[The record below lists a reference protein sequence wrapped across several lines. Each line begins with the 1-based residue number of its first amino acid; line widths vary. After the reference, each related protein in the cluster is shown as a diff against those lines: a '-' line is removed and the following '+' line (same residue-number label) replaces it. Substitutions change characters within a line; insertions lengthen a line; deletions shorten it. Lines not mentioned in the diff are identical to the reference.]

1 MEILKNYS
9 PNPKSQNIR
18 NYSLIIEKG
27 DSLRVISSKMVEKE
41 IIKHEEIFEFF
52 ARFYNYDQ
60 SIKTG
65 QYKIT
70 NNLSIKNLLDHLNLG
85 KVVQN
90 RITITE
96 GMNNATFY
104 EILKNNKLL
113 SGTLDFIDFPTEGY
127 LAPDTYFY
135 EKGEKRINLLN
146 RIMNAQSKKIN
157 DIWVKRPENNLLKNS
172 HELVILASIIEK
184 ETGNY
189 NELDLVSSVLHN
201 RLRKKMRLQA
211 DPTVIYGITKG
222 KKSLDRPLTKSD
234 LKKYSEYNTYII
246 KGLPPNPI
254 CNPGENALKAAA
266 NPANSRFY
274 YYVSNGIGG
283 HFFSKN
289 LAEHNKNVKLYKSLV
304 GKNN

>member
-1 MEILKNYS
+1 MKNYS

-18 NYSLIIEKG
+18 NYSLIVEEG
-27 DSLRVISSKMVEKE
+27 DSLRVISNKMVEKE

-52 ARFYNYDQ
+52 ARFYSYDQ

-65 QYKIT
+65 QYNIT

-222 KKSLDRPLTKSD
+222 KKSLGRPLTKSD
-234 LKKYSEYNTYII
+234 LRKYSEFNTYII

-254 CNPGENALKAAA
+254 CNPGEDALKAAA
-266 NPANSRFY
+266 NPANSKFY

>member
-1 MEILKNYS
+1 MLKNYS
-9 PNPKSQNIR
+9 PGLKSKKIKY
-18 NYSLIIEKG
+18 YSLIINKG
-27 DSLRVISSKMVEKE
+27 DTLREISSKMVEE
-41 IIKHEEIFEFF
+41 GIIKNREIFEFF
-52 ARFYNYDQ
+52 AKLSSYEK

-65 QYKIT
+65 HYNIPSI
-70 NNLSIKNLLDHLNLG
+70 LSIKELLDHLNLG

-104 EILKNNKLL
+104 EILKDSKLL
-113 SGTLDFIDFPTEGY
+113 SGKLDFTDFPTEGY

-135 EKGEKRINLLN
+135 EKGEKRKNLLN
-146 RIMNAQSKKIN
+146 RIIKAQSKKIN
-157 DIWVKRPENNLLKNS
+157 EIWVKRPKNIQLKNS

-184 ETGNY
+184 ETGDY

-222 KKSLDRPLTKSD
+222 KKLLGRPLAKSD
-234 LKKYSEYNTYII
+234 LRKYSEFNTYMI

-254 CNPGENALKAAA
+254 CNPGEDALKAAA
-266 NPANSRFY
+266 NPANSKFY
-274 YYVSNGIGG
+274 YYVSNGKGG

-289 LAEHNKNVKLYKSLV
+289 LEEHNKNVKLYKSLV

>member
-1 MEILKNYS
+1 MLKNYS
-9 PNPKSQNIR
+9 PNLKPQKIK
-18 NYSLIIEKG
+18 NYSLIINKG
-27 DSLRVISSKMVEKE
+27 DTLREISSKMVEE
-41 IIKHEEIFEFF
+41 GIIKNREIFEFF
-52 ARFYNYDQ
+52 AILSSYEK

-65 QYKIT
+65 HYNIPSI
-70 NNLSIKNLLDHLNLG
+70 LSIKELLDHLNLG

-104 EILKNNKLL
+104 EILKDSTLL
-113 SGTLDFIDFPTEGY
+113 SGKLDFTDFPTEGY

-135 EKGEKRINLLN
+135 EKGEKRKNLLN
-146 RIMNAQSKKIN
+146 RIKKAQSKKIN
-157 DIWVKRPENNLLKNS
+157 EIWVKRPKNIQLNNS

-184 ETGNY
+184 ETGDY
-189 NELDLVSSVLHN
+189 NELNLVSSVLHN

-222 KKSLDRPLTKSD
+222 KKLLGRPLVKSD
-234 LKKYSEYNTYII
+234 LRKYSEFNTYVI

-254 CNPGENALKAAA
+254 CNPGEDALKAAA
-266 NPANSRFY
+266 NPANSKFY
-274 YYVSNGIGG
+274 YYVSNGKGG

-289 LAEHNKNVKLYKSLV
+289 LEEHNKNVKLYKSLV

>member
-1 MEILKNYS
+1 MLKNYS
-9 PNPKSQNIR
+9 PSLKPQKIK
-18 NYSLIIEKG
+18 NYSLIVNKG
-27 DSLRVISSKMVEKE
+27 DTLREISSKMVEE
-41 IIKHEEIFEFF
+41 GIIKNREIFEFF
-52 ARFYNYDQ
+52 AKISSYEK

-65 QYKIT
+65 HYNIPSI
-70 NNLSIKNLLDHLNLG
+70 LSIKELLDHLNLG

-104 EILKNNKLL
+104 EILKDSTLL
-113 SGTLDFIDFPTEGY
+113 SGKLDFTDFPTEGY

-135 EKGEKRINLLN
+135 EKGEKRKNLLN
-146 RIMNAQSKKIN
+146 RIIKAQSKKIN
-157 DIWVKRPENNLLKNS
+157 EIWVKRPKNIQLNNS

-184 ETGNY
+184 ETGDY

-211 DPTVIYGITKG
+211 DPTVIYGITNG
-222 KKSLDRPLTKSD
+222 KKSLGRPLTKSD
-234 LKKYSEYNTYII
+234 LRKYSEFNTYMI

-254 CNPGENALKAAA
+254 CNPGEDALKAAA
-266 NPANSRFY
+266 NPANSKFY
-274 YYVSNGIGG
+274 YYVSNGKGG

-289 LAEHNKNVKLYKSLV
+289 LEEHNKNVKLYKSLV

>member
-1 MEILKNYS
+1 MLKNYS
-9 PNPKSQNIR
+9 PSLKPQKIK
-18 NYSLIIEKG
+18 NYSLIVNKG
-27 DSLRVISSKMVEKE
+27 DTLREISSKMVEE
-41 IIKHEEIFEFF
+41 GIIKNREIFEFF
-52 ARFYNYDQ
+52 AKISSYEK

-65 QYKIT
+65 HYNIPSI
-70 NNLSIKNLLDHLNLG
+70 LSIKELLDHLNLG

-104 EILKNNKLL
+104 EILKDSKLL
-113 SGTLDFIDFPTEGY
+113 SGNLDLTDFPTEGY

-135 EKGEKRINLLN
+135 EKGEKRKNLLN
-146 RIMNAQSKKIN
+146 RIIKAQSKKIN
-157 DIWVKRPENNLLKNS
+157 EIWVKRPKNIQLNNS

-184 ETGNY
+184 ETGDY

-211 DPTVIYGITKG
+211 DPTVIYGITNG
-222 KKSLDRPLTKSD
+222 KKSLGRPLTKSD
-234 LKKYSEYNTYII
+234 LRKYSEFNTYMI

-254 CNPGENALKAAA
+254 CNPGEDALKAAA
-266 NPANSRFY
+266 NPANSKFY
-274 YYVSNGIGG
+274 YYVSNGKGG

-289 LAEHNKNVKLYKSLV
+289 LEEHNKNVKLYKSLV

>member
-1 MEILKNYS
+1 MLKNYS
-9 PNPKSQNIR
+9 PGLKSKKIKY
-18 NYSLIIEKG
+18 YSLIINKG
-27 DSLRVISSKMVEKE
+27 DTLREISSKMVEE
-41 IIKHEEIFEFF
+41 GIIKNREIFEFF
-52 ARFYNYDQ
+52 AKLSSYEK

-65 QYKIT
+65 QYNIPSI
-70 NNLSIKNLLDHLNLG
+70 LSIKELLDHLNLG

-104 EILKNNKLL
+104 EILKDSKLL
-113 SGTLDFIDFPTEGY
+113 SGKLDFTDFPTEGY

-135 EKGEKRINLLN
+135 EKGEKRKNLLN
-146 RIMNAQSKKIN
+146 RIIKAQSKKIN
-157 DIWVKRPENNLLKNS
+157 EIWVKRPKNILLNNS

-184 ETGNY
+184 ETGDY

-222 KKSLDRPLTKSD
+222 KKLLGRPLVKSD
-234 LKKYSEYNTYII
+234 LRKYSEFNTYVI

-254 CNPGENALKAAA
+254 CNPGEDALKAAA
-266 NPANSRFY
+266 NPANSKFY
-274 YYVSNGIGG
+274 YYVSNGKGG

-289 LAEHNKNVKLYKSLV
+289 LEEHNKNVKLYKSLV

>member
-1 MEILKNYS
+1 MLKNYS
-9 PNPKSQNIR
+9 PNLKPQKIK
-18 NYSLIIEKG
+18 NYSLIINKG
-27 DSLRVISSKMVEKE
+27 DTLREISSKMVEE
-41 IIKHEEIFEFF
+41 GIIKNREIFEFF
-52 ARFYNYDQ
+52 AILSSYEK

-65 QYKIT
+65 HYNIPSI
-70 NNLSIKNLLDHLNLG
+70 LSIKELLDHLNLG

-104 EILKNNKLL
+104 EILKDSTLL
-113 SGTLDFIDFPTEGY
+113 SGKLDFTDFPTEGY

-135 EKGEKRINLLN
+135 EKGEKRKNLLN
-146 RIMNAQSKKIN
+146 RIKKAQSKKIN
-157 DIWVKRPENNLLKNS
+157 EIWVKRPKNIQLNNS

-184 ETGNY
+184 ETGDY
-189 NELDLVSSVLHN
+189 NELNLVSSVLHN

-222 KKSLDRPLTKSD
+222 KKLLGRPLAKSD
-234 LKKYSEYNTYII
+234 LRKYSEFNTYMI
-246 KGLPPNPI
+246 KGLPPYPI
-254 CNPGENALKAAA
+254 CNPGEDALKAAA
-266 NPANSRFY
+266 NPANSKFY
-274 YYVSNGIGG
+274 YYVSNGKGG

-289 LAEHNKNVKLYKSLV
+289 LEEHNKNVKLYKSLV

>member
-1 MEILKNYS
+1 MLKNYS
-9 PNPKSQNIR
+9 PSLKPQKIK
-18 NYSLIIEKG
+18 NYSLIVNKG
-27 DSLRVISSKMVEKE
+27 DTLREISSKMVEE
-41 IIKHEEIFEFF
+41 GIIKNREIFEFF
-52 ARFYNYDQ
+52 AKISSYEK

-65 QYKIT
+65 HYNIPSI
-70 NNLSIKNLLDHLNLG
+70 LSIKELLDHLNLG

-104 EILKNNKLL
+104 EILKDSTLL
-113 SGTLDFIDFPTEGY
+113 SGKLDFTDFPTEGY

-135 EKGEKRINLLN
+135 EKGEKRKNLLN
-146 RIMNAQSKKIN
+146 RIIKAQSKKIN
-157 DIWVKRPENNLLKNS
+157 EIWVKRPKNIQLNNS

-184 ETGNY
+184 ETGDY

-222 KKSLDRPLTKSD
+222 KKLLGRPLAKSD
-234 LKKYSEYNTYII
+234 LRKYSEFNTYMI
-246 KGLPPNPI
+246 KGLPPYPI
-254 CNPGENALKAAA
+254 CNPGEDALKAAA
-266 NPANSRFY
+266 NPANSKFY
-274 YYVSNGIGG
+274 YYVSNGKGG

-289 LAEHNKNVKLYKSLV
+289 LEEHNKNVKLYKSLV

>member
-1 MEILKNYS
+1 MDLLQNY
-9 PNPKSQNIR
+9 NPKTNNESSR
-18 NYSLIIEKG
+18 FYSIIINKG
-27 DSLRVISSKMVEKE
+27 DTLRVVSSKMVEKG
-41 IIKHEEIFEFF
+41 IIKNKEIFEFF
-52 ARFYNYDQ
+52 AKFSSYEK
-60 SIKTG
+60 SIKSG
-65 QYKIT
+65 QYNIPGI
-70 NNLSIKNLLDHLNLG
+70 LSIKELLDHLNLG

-104 EILKNNKLL
+104 EILKENNLL
-113 SGTLDFIDFPTEGY
+113 SGKLDFTDFPTEGY

-135 EKGEKRINLLN
+135 EKGENRINLLN
-146 RIMNAQSKKIN
+146 RIIKAQSKKIN
-157 DIWVKRPENNLLKNS
+157 DIWVKRPKNNQLNNS

-184 ETGNY
+184 ETGDY

-211 DPTVIYGITKG
+211 DPTVIYGITQG
-222 KKSLDRPLTKSD
+222 KKSLGRPLTKSD
-234 LKKYSEYNTYII
+234 LRKFSEFNTYII

-254 CNPGENALKAAA
+254 CNPGEDALKAAA
-266 NPANSRFY
+266 NPAISKFY

>member
-1 MEILKNYS
+1 MLKNYS
-9 PNPKSQNIR
+9 PSLKPQKIK
-18 NYSLIIEKG
+18 NYSLIVNKG
-27 DSLRVISSKMVEKE
+27 DTLREISSKMVEE
-41 IIKHEEIFEFF
+41 GIIKNREIFEFF
-52 ARFYNYDQ
+52 AKLSSYEK

-65 QYKIT
+65 YYNIPSI
-70 NNLSIKNLLDHLNLG
+70 LSIKELLDHLNLG

-104 EILKNNKLL
+104 EILKDSKLL
-113 SGTLDFIDFPTEGY
+113 SGKLDFTDFPTEGY

-135 EKGEKRINLLN
+135 EKGEKRKNLLN
-146 RIMNAQSKKIN
+146 RIIKAQSKKIN
-157 DIWVKRPENNLLKNS
+157 EIWVKRPKNIQLNNS

-184 ETGNY
+184 ETGDY

-222 KKSLDRPLTKSD
+222 KKLLGRPLAKSD
-234 LKKYSEYNTYII
+234 LRKYSEFNTYMI

-254 CNPGENALKAAA
+254 CNPGEDALKAAA
-266 NPANSRFY
+266 NPANSKFY
-274 YYVSNGIGG
+274 YYVSNGKGG

-289 LAEHNKNVKLYKSLV
+289 LEEHNKNVKLYKSLV

>member
-1 MEILKNYS
+1 MLKNYS
-9 PNPKSQNIR
+9 PNLKPQKIK
-18 NYSLIIEKG
+18 NYSLIINKG
-27 DSLRVISSKMVEKE
+27 DTLREISSKMVEE
-41 IIKHEEIFEFF
+41 GIIKNREIFEFF
-52 ARFYNYDQ
+52 AKISSYEK

-65 QYKIT
+65 HYNIPSI
-70 NNLSIKNLLDHLNLG
+70 LSIKELLDHLNLG

-104 EILKNNKLL
+104 EILKDSTLL
-113 SGTLDFIDFPTEGY
+113 SGKLDFTDFPTEGY

-135 EKGEKRINLLN
+135 EKGEKRKKLLN
-146 RIMNAQSKKIN
+146 RIKKAQSKKIN
-157 DIWVKRPENNLLKNS
+157 EIWVKRPKNIQLNNS

-184 ETGNY
+184 ETGDY
-189 NELDLVSSVLHN
+189 NELNLVSSVLHN

-222 KKSLDRPLTKSD
+222 KKLLGRPLAKSD
-234 LKKYSEYNTYII
+234 LRKYSEFNTYMI

-254 CNPGENALKAAA
+254 CNPGEDALKAAA
-266 NPANSRFY
+266 NPANSKFY
-274 YYVSNGIGG
+274 YYVSNGKGG

-289 LAEHNKNVKLYKSLV
+289 LEEHNKNVKLYKSLV

>member
-1 MEILKNYS
+1 MLKNYS
-9 PNPKSQNIR
+9 PGLKSKKIKY
-18 NYSLIIEKG
+18 YSLIINKG
-27 DSLRVISSKMVEKE
+27 DTLREISSKMVEE
-41 IIKHEEIFEFF
+41 GIIKNREIFEFF
-52 ARFYNYDQ
+52 AKLSSYEK

-65 QYKIT
+65 QYNIPSI
-70 NNLSIKNLLDHLNLG
+70 LSIKELLDHLNLG

-104 EILKNNKLL
+104 EILKDSKLL
-113 SGTLDFIDFPTEGY
+113 SGKLDFTDFPTEGY

-135 EKGEKRINLLN
+135 EKGEKRKNLLN
-146 RIMNAQSKKIN
+146 RIIKAQSKKIN
-157 DIWVKRPENNLLKNS
+157 EIWVKRPKNILLNNS

-184 ETGNY
+184 ETGDY

-222 KKSLDRPLTKSD
+222 KKLLGRPLAKSD
-234 LKKYSEYNTYII
+234 LRKYSKFNTYMI

-254 CNPGENALKAAA
+254 CNPGEDALKAAA
-266 NPANSRFY
+266 NPANSKFY
-274 YYVSNGIGG
+274 YYVSNGKGG

-289 LAEHNKNVKLYKSLV
+289 LEEHNKNVKLYKSLV

>member
-1 MEILKNYS
+1 MLKNYS
-9 PNPKSQNIR
+9 PNLKPQKIK
-18 NYSLIIEKG
+18 NYSLIINKG
-27 DSLRVISSKMVEKE
+27 DTLREISSKMVEE
-41 IIKHEEIFEFF
+41 GIIKNREIFEFF
-52 ARFYNYDQ
+52 AILSSYEK

-65 QYKIT
+65 HYNIPSI
-70 NNLSIKNLLDHLNLG
+70 LSIKELLDHLNLG

-104 EILKNNKLL
+104 EILKDSTLL
-113 SGTLDFIDFPTEGY
+113 SGKLDFTDFPTEGY

-135 EKGEKRINLLN
+135 EKGEKRKNLLN
-146 RIMNAQSKKIN
+146 RIKKAQSKKIN
-157 DIWVKRPENNLLKNS
+157 EIWVKRPKNIQLNNS

-184 ETGNY
+184 ETGDY
-189 NELDLVSSVLHN
+189 NELNLVSSVLHN

-222 KKSLDRPLTKSD
+222 KKLLGRPLVKSD
-234 LKKYSEYNTYII
+234 LRKYSEFNTYVI

-254 CNPGENALKAAA
+254 CNPGEYALKAAA
-266 NPANSRFY
+266 NPANSKFY
-274 YYVSNGIGG
+274 YYVSNGKGG

-289 LAEHNKNVKLYKSLV
+289 LEEHNKNVKLYKSLV